1 MALVEKQNFDD
12 LISMRREIK
21 RLSAVIEIARDKRRE
36 LRARTEEVWQEI
48 EDEQM
53 RLPYDDA
60 EATEVQPSKAK
71 RGRKPKQRDAEEG
84 MRV

>member
-1 MALVEKQNFDD
+1 VALVEKQNFDD

-21 RLSAVIEIARDKRRE
+21 RLSAVIDIAREKRRE
-36 LRARTEEVWQEI
+36 LRARTEEVWAEI

-60 EATEVQPSKAK
+60 EATEVQPAKAT
-71 RGRKPKQRDAEEG
+71 RGRKPRGVDG
-84 MRV
+84 PRV